1 MVEGNTVTDKAN
13 VTPAPAAST
22 PRQGARADAVLRVL
36 ATITV
41 IGVGVQFLLAGAG
54 AFGEG
59 FDPHAVLGRVLGWW
73 TLLLLV
79 VVLVAR
85 AGRADIVIAVV
96 LVVLAMFGQ
105 TLFAALGREV
115 SGWYGTLHVVNGMVI
130 GGLANRLRE
139 GASRRQRPVR
149 RRPGQG

>member
-1 MVEGNTVTDKAN
+1 MVKGDTVTDQAN
-13 VTPAPAAST
+13 VTPAPAASG
-22 PRQGARADAVLRVL
+22 PRQGARADAVLRVV
-36 ATITV
+36 ATITL

-59 FDPHAVLGRVLGWW
+59 FDLHVVFGRALGWW

-79 VVLVAR
+79 TVLVAR

-96 LVVLAMFGQ
+96 LVVLAIVGQ

-115 SGWYGTLHVVNGMVI
+115 SGWFGTLHVVNGVVI
-130 GGLANRLRE
+130 GGLAHRLRE
-139 GASRRQRPVR
+139 GASRRQRLR
-149 RRPGQG
+149 EQQG